1 MQKKSG
7 RGKQRTTKKKAATV
21 PQDVTISAAA
31 AVPKLQPCWYGVP
44 VAVIA
49 GVWCL
54 FLLLNST
61 FSHSYYDDP
70 DSFSHGQVRQP
81 WLSIF
86 WSGEAASTEESSSQ
100 EFPRQ
105 EDPGRLPQCSL
116 TEDSEFFGSEE
127 CNEHTSSA
135 EWFVDPVSTPPEKL
149 AESNVIRTMADQG
162 FQASKSQQ
170 LDNEAT
176 EANAFLDSD
185 KGKGSTESTQNL
197 EKEFSGFPRSRLV
210 LETHDEPGS
219 EENSSCINDEVGTE
233 KEEYPSTAEEL
244 QPENVE
250 RPIKRR
256 GDGNNILCLVGDLGT
271 NCKGEGAGAGTSSND
286 ELLWAYETA
295 VLDKIC
301 GGELDL
307 SDQSRQMASDDVVMY
322 LDASSHILLCLR
334 DPHSGSVTCQPLCS
348 TNSRKLLTSG
358 ATRVCPCDSSLVQS
372 IMDNQDSL
380 LLDSQNVKLS
390 QHRPVPPLEES
401 DAPRDVGGGVTEHE
415 SVQNSVQVFT
425 GIAEPSSEGTGV
437 SGSSTSKDK
446 NTEALEVV
454 VGSGN
459 QNVVQEEPIRPA
471 RVVQVKTLDEYKR
484 SVVAMKQEHSSNVDT
499 NGFPSHVHHQNRD
512 YSYNFADSAHGA
524 KVVKANKDAKGAG
537 NLLLPDKDKYLRNPC
552 SVEEKFVVI
561 ELAEETLVDTVV
573 IGNYE
578 FHSSNVKQ
586 FEILGSPEVYPTD
599 DWLPLGTFEAENV
612 RHAQKFQLAQPK
624 WVRCL
629 MLRLVSHYGYEFY
642 CTLSVFQVHGVDA
655 IEHLLEDWMVG
666 QEGDAALKNS
676 KGQQPPN
683 GCAGDV
689 GSSQASSS
697 PPSQAL
703 PPSPASGY
711 DVRSID
717 SLFEPLAPSKEAV
730 ESVQVTES
738 EIGGVGKSSS
748 NKEEGKPTAGNTVE
762 EGWLHVSGRP
772 SGESV
777 LKITMQKVRLL
788 EINQSVRDRYLEEL
802 NAKYQQMIIDLD
814 RDLSTVT
821 THLRDETAMSASLAV
836 RLKEMELKRDAD
848 IAALE
853 VKMAVDFKALRSEM
867 EILRLKIQH
876 MQHCAMVAMTVA
888 LLCTLIYPMLY
899 FALKYKYIVYPRT
912 LSGFGSGVP
921 SSPNSSRWAMQHY
934 KI

>member
-1 MQKKSG
+1 MF
-7 RGKQRTTKKKAATV
+7 AT
-21 PQDVTISAAA
+21 
-31 AVPKLQPCWYGVP
+31 
-44 VAVIA
+44 
-49 GVWCL
+49 
-54 FLLLNST
+54 
-61 FSHSYYDDP
+61 
-70 DSFSHGQVRQP
+70 DSFSHGQLRQP

-116 TEDSEFFGSEE
+116 TGASEFFGNEE
-127 CNEHTSSA
+127 CNEHNSSA
-135 EWFVDPVSTPPEKL
+135 EWFVGPVSTPPEKL
-149 AESNVIRTMADQG
+149 AESNVIKKMADQG

-250 RPIKRR
+250 RPIKRQ
-256 GDGNNILCLVGDLGT
+256 GDGNNILCLVGDLRT
-271 NCKGEGAGAGTSSND
+271 NCKGEGAGTETSSSD
-286 ELLWAYETA
+286 ELSWAYETA

-307 SDQSRQMASDDVVMY
+307 SDRSRQMASDDVVMY

-380 LLDSQNVKLS
+380 LLDPQNVKLS
-390 QHRPVPPLEES
+390 QHRPVPPVEES
-401 DAPRDVGGGVTEHE
+401 DALRDVGGGVTEHE
-415 SVQNSVQVFT
+415 SVQNSVQAFN

-437 SGSSTSKDK
+437 SGSSTSKDN

-454 VGSGN
+454 VGSEN
-459 QNVVQEEPIRPA
+459 QNVVQEPIRPA
-471 RVVQVKTLDEYKR
+471 RVVQLKTLDEYKR
-484 SVVAMKQEHSSNVDT
+484 SVVAMKQEHSSNVNT

-676 KGQQPPN
+676 KGQQPPS

-730 ESVQVTES
+730 ESVLVAES
-738 EIGGVGKSSS
+738 EIGGVAKSS
-748 NKEEGKPTAGNTVE
+748 NEEEGKPMSGNTAQ

-788 EINQSVRDRYLEEL
+788 EISQSVRDRYLEEL

-814 RDLSTVT
+814 QDLSTVT
-821 THLRDETAMSASLAV
+821 THLRDQTAMAASLAV

-867 EILRLKIQH
+867 EILRYFSYLDTLFSKCNDLFVMGFCLSLIHYEMMLGYFDRLKIQH

-888 LLCTLIYPMLY
+888 LLCTLISPMLY

-912 LSGFGSGVP
+912 LSGFDSGVP
-921 SSPNSSRWAMQHY
+921 ASPNSRRYLSQIGKIKPLLTCSFSQVTQAMPSLSRSLSQP
-934 KI
+934 